1 MVFYDNILGNFSKIN
16 QKLTEISSKLI
27 EFFNIYLKS
36 LKTLSDNQ
44 FYYDQYNL
52 IFNLD
57 NNDNFIKYKK
67 IKLILKTAIKGIKMV
82 KI

>member
-44 FYYDQYNL
+44 FYYD
-52 IFNLD
+52 
-57 NNDNFIKYKK
+57 
-67 IKLILKTAIKGIKMV
+67 
-82 KI
+82 

>member
-57 NNDNFIKYKK
+57 NNDNFIRYKK